1 MATRNFFPSFIC
13 LTMCLRSTARPSR
26 AYDFSNFVRCGD
38 WGKLQMDKNTHQP
51 AVLDAAFADAS
62 GTVLRVLLEGSRSI
76 AEHYL
81 DGQFIRQIS
90 LDSPSA
96 VSEYV
101 AIAPRQRGFHLLDSE
116 KVIRSLESPSP
127 WIGLSA
133 VAATIPLRATRK
145 ITGIRGLAYSTSTG
159 AFYFAGIKS
168 AYTGPF
174 IVDAETGVAAEPD
187 RRRDS
192 AVAGI
197 ITSMHVSDANRT
209 LFMLEAGEGVI
220 YRYDLEKVA
229 AGASPERAAVLSN
242 ISSTG
247 RRHSRRM
254 LLSEAPAVARK
265 PAGMA
270 IRDDGKL
277 LTIVSRDGHI
287 SHFCADPEGEPT
299 RSDRSAAQ
307 TTMPEPDA
315 ASTEGPEG
323 TDPMQ
328 EKNAKDPLPIGA
340 IISGFQ
346 HLTHGGTP
354 EPQPSAVERASGKG
368 TSGPAQSS
376 SRDTLG
382 SLVGILT
389 GGYRPTDG
397 VPASGSG
404 RQESGLQT
412 GSAPTPDQA
421 PAFVSNPS
429 YGDIPLPGR
438 P

>member
-1 MATRNFFPSFIC
+1 M
-13 LTMCLRSTARPSR
+13 LREQRP
-26 AYDFSNFVRCGD
+26 
-38 WGKLQMDKNTHQP
+38 
-51 AVLDAAFADAS
+51 
-62 GTVLRVLLEGSRSI
+62 LL
-76 AEHYL
+76 
-81 DGQFIRQIS
+81 S
-90 LDSPSA
+90 L
-96 VSEYV
+96 
-101 AIAPRQRGFHLLDSE
+101 LLPCPE
-116 KVIRSLESPSP
+116 CQ
-127 WIGLSA
+127 
-133 VAATIPLRATRK
+133 
-145 ITGIRGLAYSTSTG
+145 
-159 AFYFAGIKS
+159 
-168 AYTGPF
+168 
-174 IVDAETGVAAEPD
+174 
-187 RRRDS
+187 
-192 AVAGI
+192 
-197 ITSMHVSDANRT
+197 
-209 LFMLEAGEGVI
+209 
-220 YRYDLEKVA
+220 YDLEKVA

-412 GSAPTPDQA
+412 GSAPTPDQ
-421 PAFVSNPS
+421 VTMPS
-429 YGDIPLPGR
+429 ALQPGD
-438 P
+438 